1 MILVAVTSAWVRSG
15 YTVQFTEAGTVMIY
29 RGRDILWFS
38 PTQEAPGLF
47 SRDELDDISIRRVEQ
62 SGGFATLDDAARF
75 VQELTTTTTTAPAE
89 SSVAESDVTTT
100 TVRPRPTTTTTTDG

>member
-1 MILVAVTSAWVRSG
+1 
-15 YTVQFTEAGTVMIY
+15 MIY

-38 PTQEAPGLF
+38 PTQEAPGQF

-75 VQELTTTTTTAPAE
+75 VQELTTTTTTVPVDDADGDA
-89 SSVAESDVTTT
+89 VAVTTT
-100 TVRPRPTTTTTTDG
+100 TVRPRPTTTTTAAG